1 MQVEQAIFTSAR
13 TRRFQGYHLVARSA
27 GIGDRMA
34 RELER
39 WGPTEGALLNQDEA
53 ACCFHFF
60 SAVDGRL
67 AIGRT
72 VYGNPEYSGR
82 GSLQVTTFFL
92 VLRPEQFA
100 AYESHAL
107 ALAYTALALG
117 YLRLTESTRESL
129 PSIDLPNFPLTA
141 AQPLRSAQPVV
152 DTGPDELIRDRLAIV
167 GARDPEATAYHII
180 SSMPRGQRT
189 TLSFCTGL
197 RPSSLRPFQLHVYR
211 DNDTAL
217 RRQLTDLQIHPVD
230 SQLHSQRTSNTWAS

>member
-34 RELER
+34 SELER
-39 WGPTEGALLNQDEA
+39 WGPTEGALLNQDEH

-60 SAVDGRL
+60 SAVDGQL
-67 AIGRT
+67 SIGRT
-72 VYGNPEYSGR
+72 VYGIPEYSGR

-107 ALAYTALALG
+107 VLAYTALALG
-117 YLRLTESTRESL
+117 YLRLTESTGEFL
-129 PSIDLPNFPLTA
+129 PSIDLPKFPLTA
-141 AQPLRSAQPVV
+141 AQPLRSDKPVV
-152 DTGPDELIRDRLAIV
+152 DMGPNELIRNRLAIV
-167 GARDPEATAYHII
+167 GARDPETTAYHLI
-180 SSMPRGQRT
+180 SAMPRGQRAM
-189 TLSFCTGL
+189 LSFCTGL
-197 RPSSLRPFQLHVYR
+197 RPSSLRPFQLHIYR

-217 RRQLTDLQIHPVD
+217 RRQLTDLDIHSVN
-230 SQLHSQRTSNTWAS
+230 L